1 MTADAP
7 TAEISPLLLQAVA
20 RHRAGDL
27 SGAVAGYR
35 AYLAGHPEHAS
46 TWSNLGLALRL
57 LGDAGGAIEACRHA
71 IALQDGNANAHNNLG
86 LALAAAYRVPEA
98 IEAYRRALALDP
110 RFHECW
116 CNLGLALAAAK
127 QPAAAV
133 AAFRRTLEIVP
144 DHATALAHLVYQSQ
158 QQCAWDD
165 LDHWIERL
173 KAVARSDAGEVDPF
187 ALLAVCD
194 DPADLVPATRNFA
207 RRIAASVA
215 HLPPPRRQPG
225 QRLPGERLR
234 IGYLSANF
242 HDCAVGQLAVELF
255 ERHDRNR
262 FAVTGYSFGPDDGS
276 PLRRRMVGGFE
287 RFVDIGNAS
296 VAAAAQRI
304 ADDGIDILVNLMGYT
319 QGARTGI
326 LALRPAPLQVAYLG
340 YPGPMGA
347 AFIDYS
353 LVDRFVVPPEG
364 ERHFDEKLVILP
376 GCYQPNDSRRQIG
389 ADAGT
394 RRDHGLPPDAV
405 VFCCFN
411 QAYKIT
417 PEVFGWWIGLL
428 LEVPDSVLWL
438 LAFNRDAEANLRRE
452 LTACGIA
459 AERLVFADRRPLPQH
474 LARLRHADL
483 FLDTWPYGAH
493 TTASD
498 ALWAGLPV
506 LTWPGAGFAA
516 RVAGSLLRTLGLDE
530 LIADD
535 PEDYIQRAARLAR
548 DRGAL
553 AAVKTRLREAH
564 DQNDLFKGAAAA
576 RRLEA
581 AFTAVWQRHASGL
594 APATIDL
601 SQTTEGAPAAE
612 RA

>member
-1 MTADAP
+1 MTEAE
-7 TAEISPLLLQAVA
+7 TAGISPLLLQATA

-27 SGAVAGYR
+27 TGAAAGYR
-35 AYLAGHPEHAS
+35 AYLAGHPRHAS

-57 LGDAGGAIEACRHA
+57 LGDAAGAVDACRRA
-71 IALQDGNANAHNNLG
+71 IDLDGGNANAHNNLG
-86 LALAAAYRVPEA
+86 LALVAAYRIPEA
-98 IEAYRRALALDP
+98 IEAYRRALALAP

-116 CNLGLALAAAK
+116 CNLGQALAAAR

-133 AAFRRTLEIVP
+133 EAFRRTLEIVP
-144 DHATALAHLVYQSQ
+144 DHAVALAHLVYQSQ

-165 LDHWIERL
+165 LDVWVERL
-173 KAVARSDAGEVDPF
+173 KSVAADDAGEVDPF
-187 ALLAVCD
+187 GLLAIAD
-194 DPADLVPATRNFA
+194 DPAALLPATRNYA
-207 RRIAASVA
+207 RRVAASVA
-215 HLPPPRRQPG
+215 NLPRPRRRG
-225 QRLPGERLR
+225 DASDRLR
-234 IGYLSANF
+234 IGYLSGNY

-255 ERHDRNR
+255 EQHDRRR
-262 FAVTGYSFGPDDGS
+262 FAVTAYSFGPDDGS
-276 PLRRRMVGGFE
+276 PLRRRLADAFE
-287 RFVDIGNAS
+287 RFVDVASLS

-304 ADDGIDILVNLMGYT
+304 ADDGIDILVDLMGYT
-319 QGARTGI
+319 HGARTGI
-326 LALRPAPLQVAYLG
+326 LALRPAPVQVAYLG
-340 YPGPMGA
+340 YPGPVGA

-353 LVDRFVVPPEG
+353 LADRYVVPPEG
-364 ERHFDEKLVILP
+364 ERHFDEKLVLLP

-389 ADAGT
+389 AEAGT
-394 RRDHGLPPDAV
+394 RAEHGLPADAF

-411 QAYKIT
+411 QAFKIT

-428 LEVPDSVLWL
+428 LEVPNSVLWL
-438 LAFNRDAEANLRRE
+438 LAFNRDAQANLRRE

-516 RVAGSLLRTLGLDE
+516 RVAGSLLTVLGLDE
-530 LIADD
+530 LIAEG
-535 PEDYIQRAARLAR
+535 PADYIERASRLAR
-548 DRGAL
+548 DR
-553 AAVKTRLREAH
+553 AAMATLKERVHQAR
-564 DQNDLFKGAAAA
+564 DGSDLFSGGTAA
-576 RRLEA
+576 RKLE
-581 AFTAVWQRHASGL
+581 TAYTAIWERHAGGL

-601 SQTTEGAPAAE
+601 SRP
-612 RA
+612 

>member
-1 MTADAP
+1 MTDAP
-7 TAEISPLLLQAVA
+7 TAEIAPLLLQAVA

-27 SGAVAGYR
+27 TGAVAGYR
-35 AYLAGHPEHAS
+35 AHLAGHPEHAA

-57 LGDAGGAIEACRHA
+57 LGDAAGAIEACQRA
-71 IALQDGNANAHNNLG
+71 IALDGGNANAFNNLG
-86 LALAAAYRVPEA
+86 LALVAAYRVPEA
-98 IEAYRRALALDP
+98 IEAYRRALAFEP

-133 AAFRRTLEIVP
+133 EAFQRTLEIVP

-158 QQCAWDD
+158 QQCAWDG
-165 LDHWIERL
+165 LDPWIERL
-173 KAVARSDAGEVDPF
+173 KAVARSDAGEIDPF
-187 ALLAVCD
+187 ALLAVCE
-194 DPADLVPATRNFA
+194 DPADLVPATRHFA

-215 HLPPPRRQPG
+215 HLPPPRQPPG
-225 QRLPGERLR
+225 QRVPGERLR

-242 HDCAVGQLAVELF
+242 HDCAVGQLAIELF
-255 ERHDRNR
+255 ERHDRKH
-262 FAVTGYSFGPDDGS
+262 FAVTAYSFGPDDGS
-276 PLRRRMVGGFE
+276 RLRRRMVDGFE
-287 RFVDIGNAS
+287 RFVDVGNAS

-304 ADDGIDILVNLMGYT
+304 ADDGIDILVDLMGYT

-326 LALRPAPLQVAYLG
+326 LALRPAPIQLAYLG

-353 LVDRFVVPPEG
+353 LVDRFVVPPAG

-376 GCYQPNDSRRQIG
+376 GCYQPNDSCREID
-389 ADAGT
+389 AEAGT
-394 RRDHGLPPDAV
+394 RSDHDLPADAF

-452 LTACGIA
+452 LTACSIA
-459 AERLVFADRRPLPQH
+459 AERLIFADRRPLTQH

-483 FLDTWPYGAH
+483 FLDTWPYGGH

-516 RVAGSLLRTLGLDE
+516 RVAGSLLHTLGLGE
-530 LIADD
+530 LIAGG
-535 PEDYIQRAARLAR
+535 PEDYVDRALRLAKNPEAMAATMARVRRAR
-548 DRGAL
+548 DGS
-553 AAVKTRLREAH
+553 
-564 DQNDLFKGAAAA
+564 QLFRGAAAA
-576 RRLEA
+576 RKLEA
-581 AFTAVWQRHASGL
+581 AFTAIWQRHARGL

-601 SQTTEGAPAAE
+601 SQMTESAPAAE

>member
-7 TAEISPLLLQAVA
+7 AAEIAPLLLQAVA

-27 SGAVAGYR
+27 TGAVAGYR
-35 AYLAGHPEHAS
+35 AHLAAHPEHAS

-57 LGDAGGAIEACRHA
+57 LGDAAGAIDACRRA
-71 IALQDGNANAHNNLG
+71 VALQDGNANAFNNLG
-86 LALAAAYRVPEA
+86 LALVAAYRVPDA

-116 CNLGLALAAAK
+116 CNLGQALAAAK

-133 AAFRRTLEIVP
+133 EAFRRTLEIVP

-158 QQCAWDD
+158 QQCAWED
-165 LDHWIERL
+165 LDHWTERL

-187 ALLAVCD
+187 ALLAICE

-207 RRIAASVA
+207 RRVAASVA
-215 HLPPPRRQPG
+215 HLPPLRRPADE
-225 QRLPGERLR
+225 RLPGDRLR
-234 IGYLSANF
+234 IGYLSANY

-255 ERHDRNR
+255 ERHDRRR
-262 FAVTGYSFGPDDGS
+262 FAVTAYSFGPDDGS
-276 PLRRRMVGGFE
+276 PLRHRMVDAFE
-287 RFVDIGNAS
+287 RFVDIGAAS

-304 ADDGIDILVNLMGYT
+304 ADDGIDILVDLMGYT

-326 LALRPAPLQVAYLG
+326 LAMRPAPLQVAYLG
-340 YPGPMGA
+340 YPGPVGD

-353 LVDRFVVPPEG
+353 LVDRFVVPPTG
-364 ERHFDEKLVILP
+364 EAHFPEKLVILP
-376 GCYQPNDSRRQIG
+376 GCYQPNDSQRRIG

-394 RRDHGLPPDAV
+394 RAEHGLPPDAF

-417 PEVFGWWIGLL
+417 PDVFGWWIGLL
-428 LEVPDSVLWL
+428 LDVPDSVLWL
-438 LAFNRDAEANLRRE
+438 LAFNRDAQANLRRE

-459 AERLVFADRRPLPQH
+459 PDRLIFADRRPLAQH

-506 LTWPGAGFAA
+506 LTCPGTGFAA
-516 RVAGSLLRTLGLDE
+516 RVAGSQLSVLGLDE
-530 LIADD
+530 LIAES
-535 PEDYIQRAARLAR
+535 PADYVERAARLAK
-548 DRGAL
+548 DRNAL
-553 AAVKTRLREAH
+553 AAVKARVRKAS
-564 DQNDLFKGAAAA
+564 DRSDLFNGAAAA
-576 RRLEA
+576 GKLEA
-581 AFTAVWQRHASGL
+581 AFTAIWQRRASGL

-601 SQTTEGAPAAE
+601 SQAMGSARASE